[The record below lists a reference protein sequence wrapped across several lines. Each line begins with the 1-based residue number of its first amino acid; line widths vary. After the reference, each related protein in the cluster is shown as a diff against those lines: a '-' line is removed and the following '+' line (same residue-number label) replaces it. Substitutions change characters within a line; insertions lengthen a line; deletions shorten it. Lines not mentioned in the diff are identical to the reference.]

1 MPYSH
6 CGCATMI
13 EPGLRSRNLRCGQ
26 ALMNI
31 SVPTVG
37 MGGTSDEGYA
47 GKRKCERTILVS
59 CQRHLHLASPL
70 VAIGPSVE
78 LSGAR
83 LFCAPLMNVSMKRTS
98 LLHHRCHEF
107 SSKR

>member
-37 MGGTSDEGYA
+37 MGGTSDEGDA
-47 GKRKCERTILVS
+47 GKRKCERTIMVS

-70 VAIGPSVE
+70 VAIGPSVGPKWSAFVSCATDECFDEENE
-78 LSGAR
+78 LVT
-83 LFCAPLMNVSMKRTS
+83 P
-98 LLHHRCHEF
+98 
-107 SSKR
+107 